1 MLWQMEGIFSNSQC
15 KIILKHDNI
24 RKIATDQGD
33 NYTIGC
39 LLDYPYYKNY
49 YKIIAIDLSK
59 QQKLDSDWKGVQQI
73 NFAGNL
79 TRVGGCN
86 NVFHYWAIKS
96 LSKGAVKVLY
106 FFSVLIKY

>member
-15 KIILKHDNI
+15 KVILKHDNI

-39 LLDYPYYKNY
+39 LLDYPYYKTY
-49 YKIIAIDLSK
+49 YKIIAIDFSK
-59 QQKLDSDWKGVQQI
+59 QQKLDTDWVQQI
-73 NFAGNL
+73 SFAGNL

-86 NVFHYWAIKS
+86 NVFHYWIRKES
-96 LSKGAVKVLY
+96 FKRS
-106 FFSVLIKY
+106 S

>member
-1 MLWQMEGIFSNSQC
+1 MLWQMEEIFSNSQC
-15 KIILKHDNI
+15 RIILKHDNI

-39 LLDYPYYKNY
+39 LLDYPYYKTY

-59 QQKLDSDWKGVQQI
+59 QQKLDTYWKRVQQI
-73 NFAGNL
+73 SFAGNL

-86 NVFHYWAIKS
+86 NVFHYWIRKES
-96 LSKGAVKVLY
+96 FKRS
-106 FFSVLIKY
+106 S